1 MNPSGVGCAGAV
13 SWIAYGFFVYELFII
28 FLPSVLL
35 NTRLVHNMFASEQQS
50 SKMWH
55 RLSQ

>member
-1 MNPSGVGCAGAV
+1 MQVLYHGQLKN
-13 SWIAYGFFVYELFII
+13 
-28 FLPSVLL
+28 FLVNSLLLLPIVLL
-35 NTRLVHNMFASEQQS
+35 NTRLVHISVLASEQQS